1 MTTPRHTAAAL
12 RASALALAA
21 ALLGACVTFPAPGE
35 GDWSSVRPEKAPVA
49 QAVTFAHPV
58 RFAASDGVLLDD
70 QRETLDQF
78 IVRAQP
84 RRADLVLLRVHPG
97 MVNAAR
103 AAAVAERLRMQGLMV
118 SFEGAADNQPA
129 DVVRVS
135 VQTYVVTLAGCP
147 DWTHHPS
154 ISYDNEPT
162 SNFGCAS
169 ARNLGL
175 MIADPADLIE
185 GHAIGPADGSVQ
197 AAAVKRY
204 RAGETKALLGA
215 GSTADPQAKN
225 AAPAQTGGN

>member
-1 MTTPRHTAAAL
+1 MTTPRHTAFVFRAFVLLSATAA
-12 RASALALAA
+12 
-21 ALLGACVTFPAPGE
+21 LGACMTFPQPGE

-49 QAVTFAHPV
+49 QAVSYVHPV
-58 RFAASDGVLLDD
+58 RFAAADGVLLDD
-70 QRETLDQF
+70 QRETLDGF
-78 IVRAQP
+78 VARAQP
-84 RRADLVLLRVHPG
+84 RRSDPVRLQVHSG
-97 MVNAAR
+97 MVDAAR
-103 AAAVAERLRMQGLMV
+103 AAAIGERLRAWGLRSIV
-118 SFEGAADNQPA
+118 EGPAPNQPD
-129 DVVRVS
+129 DVVRV
-135 VQTYVVTLAGCP
+135 VIETYVVTLAGCP

-175 MIADPADLIE
+175 MIADPGDLIE
-185 GHAIGPADGSVQ
+185 GRAMGAADGTVL

-204 RAGETKALLGA
+204 RAGKTKALLGA